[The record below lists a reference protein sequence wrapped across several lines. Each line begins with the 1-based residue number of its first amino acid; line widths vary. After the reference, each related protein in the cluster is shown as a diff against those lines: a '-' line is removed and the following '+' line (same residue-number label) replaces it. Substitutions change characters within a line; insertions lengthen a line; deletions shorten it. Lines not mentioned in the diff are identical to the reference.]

1 MTYVPLFC
9 SYHILTSPVM
19 KTHDKMEQTI
29 KLCFMNINTRYEIGT
44 WLSFDNGLA
53 GEANIISLQYML
65 PGFLSNSTKC

>member
-1 MTYVPLFC
+1 
-9 SYHILTSPVM
+9 M

-65 PGFLSNSTKC
+65 PGFLSNSTKCWEPTMIKIFYALNIK